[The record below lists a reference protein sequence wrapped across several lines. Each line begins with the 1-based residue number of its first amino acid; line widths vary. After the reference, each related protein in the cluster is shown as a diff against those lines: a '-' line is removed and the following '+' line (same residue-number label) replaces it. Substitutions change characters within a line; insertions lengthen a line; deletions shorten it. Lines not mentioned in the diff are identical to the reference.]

1 MTTTTYETQTRIGT
15 TSYRLRAAADPDLVM
30 ELTGTDTSGAMV
42 AEGTL
47 RLPLDA
53 GATVGKLLAQ
63 VLDALGRLGAPP
75 PRSPRA
81 RPANAN
87 QPWTDDLDADLR
99 ATWLNATPDTPTTD
113 LIRTLARDHQRS
125 ATSIRARLARIGCD
139 PDVPGRPLSPEA
151 AAVLGVQGRG
161 QGSLRGE
168 PDSAEGGV
176 G

>member
-15 TSYRLRAAADPDLVM
+15 TNYRLRAAADPDLFL
-30 ELTGTDTSGAMV
+30 ELAGTDTTGAMV
-42 AEGTL
+42 AQGSL

-75 PRSPRA
+75 PRSPRS

-87 QPWTDDLDADLR
+87 QPWTDDLDAHLR
-99 ATWLNATPDTPTTD
+99 ATWLDATPDTTTTD
-113 LIRTLARDHQRS
+113 LIRTLARTHERS

-139 PDVPGRPLSPEA
+139 PDIPGRSLSPEA
-151 AAVLGVQGRG
+151 AAVLGVQGRH
-161 QGSLRGE
+161 QGVLRGE
-168 PDSAEGGV
+168 PDSPGEGV
-176 G
+176 E